1 MLVGI
6 ECHHGVRPPEWRS
19 NRDATTVGQWGIS
32 RGSAQNIWDRRKRKN
47 EYLSRK
53 LRGFKLQ
60 KGNSR
65 GPSPPPS
72 ANIQGLKGSVEGEEV
87 DRLVSPPILKRD
99 REEEQRASPLWAT
112 GELGS
117 PTVKS
122 PPGTRSP
129 EGGAGRWTLLGKIN
143 P

>member
-6 ECHHGVRPPEWRS
+6 ERHHGVRLPEGRS
-19 NRDATTVGQWGIS
+19 NRDATTVGKWGIS
-32 RGSAQNIWDRRKRKN
+32 RRSAQTIWDRRKGKN

-60 KGNSR
+60 RGNSR
-65 GPSPPPS
+65 GLSPPPT
-72 ANIQGLKGSVEGEEV
+72 ANMQGLKGSVEGEEV
-87 DRLVSPPILKRD
+87 DRVVSPPILKRD
-99 REEEQRASPLWAT
+99 RKEEQGAIPLWVT

-117 PTVKS
+117 PTVKP

-129 EGGAGRWTLLGKIN
+129 EGGAGRWTLLGEIN